1 MKLYNYNKELKL
13 TYTIKKARAET
24 NFPHRYVLTY
34 ESAYKTGIKKNDK
47 VYTELF
53 LDNDF
58 LNYNIKNELKKSL
71 ENTPTNI
78 NKLQNTETLI
88 ILTHGFSSRKDKL
101 RNYYFLINKITQ
113 KNLNCAFINLP
124 FHLNRTPT
132 DEISGRRLLYFN
144 DVGILE
150 FFHQSVVDIRKL
162 IDIILNIRPFKNI
175 YICGLSLGGM
185 ISIISMVYDRRIK
198 KGIFLI
204 TGGNWKEIHWDGML
218 KFFLKGNCLSDG
230 IITRKKCN
238 NFYNKFPKFLEE
250 LKKIPLNELTNDL
263 VDFPELKKATLK
275 MCFLCDP
282 LAFAHKINPENVLM
296 INSKFDQYFTKES
309 TTFLWEELGKP
320 KIYWL
325 NNLHTSKILTNPEVI
340 KKITNFISQK
350 YY

>member
-1 MKLYNYNKELKL
+1 MKLYNYDKELKL
-13 TYTIKKARAET
+13 TYTLKKARAET
-24 NFPHRYVLTY
+24 NFFHRYILTY

-53 LDNDF
+53 LNNDF

-71 ENTPTNI
+71 DNTPTDM
-78 NKLQNTETLI
+78 NKLQNTDTLI
-88 ILTHGFSSRKDKL
+88 IFIHGFSSRKDKL
-101 RNYYFLINKITQ
+101 GNYYFLINKITQ

-132 DEISGRRLLYFN
+132 DETSGKRLLYFN
-144 DVGILE
+144 DVKTLE
-150 FFHQSVVDIRKL
+150 FFHQSVVDVRKF

-185 ISIISMVYDRRIK
+185 VSIISMVYDRRIK

-218 KFFLKGNCLSDG
+218 KFFLKGNCISDG

-238 NFYNKFPKFLEE
+238 DFYNKFPKFLEE
-250 LKKIPLNELTNDL
+250 LKKIPLNELTDDL
-263 VDFPELKKATLK
+263 GDFPELKKATLK

-296 INSKFDQYFTKES
+296 INSKFDQYFTTRS
-309 TTFLWEELGKP
+309 TTLLWEELGKP

-325 NNLHTSKILTNPEVI
+325 NNLHTSKILTNPKVI

-350 YY
+350 

>member
-1 MKLYNYNKELKL
+1 MRLYNYDKVPKL
-13 TYTIKKARAET
+13 TYTIKKASIET
-24 NFPHRYVLTY
+24 NLPHRYILTY

-53 LDNDF
+53 LNHDF
-58 LNYNIKNELKKSL
+58 LHNDKNKLKKRL
-71 ENTPTNI
+71 E
-78 NKLQNTETLI
+78 NTETLV
-88 ILTHGFSSRKDKL
+88 ILTHGFSSKKDKL
-101 RNYYFLINKITQ
+101 RNYYFLINKIIQ

-150 FFHQSVVDIRKL
+150 FFHQSVVDIRKF

-185 ISIISMVYDRRIK
+185 ISIISMVYDKRIK

-218 KFFLKGNCLSDG
+218 KFFLKGNCLSDS
-230 IITRKKCN
+230 IVTRKKCN
-238 NFYNKFPKFLEE
+238 DFYNKFPKFLEE

-263 VDFPELKKATLK
+263 VDFPELKRATLK

-282 LAFAHKINPENVLM
+282 LAFAHKINPENALM
-296 INSKFDQYFTKES
+296 INSRFDQYFTKKS
-309 TTFLWEELGKP
+309 TTLLWKELGKP

-340 KKITNFISQK
+340 KKITNFIFQK
-350 YY
+350 

>member
-1 MKLYNYNKELKL
+1 MKLYNYDKELKL

-24 NFPHRYVLTY
+24 NLPHRYILTY

-53 LDNDF
+53 LNNDF

-71 ENTPTNI
+71 ENTPTNM

-124 FHLNRTPT
+124 FHLNRTT
-132 DEISGRRLLYFN
+132 ANEISGRRLLYFN

-150 FFHQSVVDIRKL
+150 FFHQSVVDIRKF

-185 ISIISMVYDRRIK
+185 ISIISMVYDKRIK

-218 KFFLKGNCLSDG
+218 KFFLKGTCLSDG
-230 IITRKKCN
+230 IITMKKCN
-238 NFYNKFPKFLEE
+238 DFYNKFPKFLEE

-309 TTFLWEELGKP
+309 TTLLWEELGKP

-340 KKITNFISQK
+340 KKITNFIFQ
-350 YY
+350 

>member
-1 MKLYNYNKELKL
+1 MKLYNYNKIPKL
-13 TYTIKKARAET
+13 TYTIKKASTET
-24 NFPHRYVLTY
+24 NLPYRYTLTY

-53 LDNDF
+53 LNHDF
-58 LNYNIKNELKKSL
+58 LNNDKNKQKKRL
-71 ENTPTNI
+71 E
-78 NKLQNTETLI
+78 NTETLV
-88 ILTHGFSSRKDKL
+88 ILIHGFSSRKDKL
-101 RNYYFLINKITQ
+101 RNYHFLINKITQ

-132 DEISGRRLLYFN
+132 DEVSGRRLLYFN
-144 DVGILE
+144 DVETLE
-150 FFHQSVVDIRKL
+150 FFHQSVVDVRKF
-162 IDIILNIRPFKNI
+162 IDIILNIHPFKNI

-185 ISIISMVYDRRIK
+185 VSIISMVYDRRIK

-218 KFFLKGNCLSDG
+218 KFFLKGNCISDG
-230 IITRKKCN
+230 IITKKQCN
-238 NFYNKFPKFLEE
+238 DFYNKFPKFLEE

-296 INSKFDQYFTKES
+296 INSKFDQYFTTRS
-309 TTFLWEELGKP
+309 TTLLWEELGKP

-325 NNLHTSKILTNPEVI
+325 NNLHTSKILSNSKVI

-350 YY
+350 